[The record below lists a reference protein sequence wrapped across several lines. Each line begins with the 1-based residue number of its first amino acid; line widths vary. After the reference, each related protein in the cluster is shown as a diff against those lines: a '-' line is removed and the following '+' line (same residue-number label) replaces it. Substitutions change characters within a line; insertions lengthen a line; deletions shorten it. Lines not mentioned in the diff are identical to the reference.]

1 MRGNCLFALSRY
13 VNGVKE
19 CCERY
24 QGMLRDKVSM
34 GNVVTRVERVRVKFI
49 VVECRSLCCSVV
61 KVVNNEYVKRDI
73 IFDFE

>member
-13 VNGVKE
+13 VNVVKE

-34 GNVVTRVERVRVKFI
+34 GNVVTRVERVRVEFS
-49 VVECRSLCCSVV
+49 VVECRSLCCCVV
-61 KVVNNEYVKRDI
+61 EVESNEYVKRDI
-73 IFDFE
+73 IFDFV